1 MLTEYRLS
9 SDSMNGIFFN
19 TFNRKEQSMIPK
31 LLLVDDEAAISN
43 LIRLHFQTEGYLVYT
58 ASDAGEASQMLAQSP
73 DLILLDINMPEVD
86 GLEFCKKVRNHI
98 DCPII
103 FLTSRI
109 TEQDKIIGLRAGGD
123 DYITKPFS
131 LDELTARVEA
141 HLRRE
146 NRTRHNGN
154 TRMFGDLF
162 IDYVGRR
169 VCCNDQVIPFSKKEF
184 DIIEFLSL
192 NAGQVF
198 DRERIYE
205 RLWGYDAEGSSDI
218 LKEHIRRIRTKL
230 AAATSKNYIETVWG
244 CGYKW
249 VS

>member
-1 MLTEYRLS
+1 
-9 SDSMNGIFFN
+9 
-19 TFNRKEQSMIPK
+19 MIPK
-31 LLLVDDEAAISN
+31 LLLVDDEKAISD
-43 LIRLHFQTEGYLVYT
+43 LIKLHFQTEGYLVYT
-58 ASDAGEASQMLAQSP
+58 AADAEEAAKMLAHAP

-86 GLEFCKKVRNHI
+86 GLEFCKKIRNYI

-146 NRTRHNGN
+146 NRTRHNRN
-154 TRMFGDLF
+154 LRMFGDLF
-162 IDYVGRR
+162 IDYEGRS
-169 VCCNDQVIPFSKKEF
+169 VYYNEKIIPFSKKEF

-192 NAGQVF
+192 NPGQVF
-198 DRERIYE
+198 DREQIYE
-205 RLWGYDAEGSSDI
+205 RLWGYEAEGNSDI

-230 AAATSKNYIETVWG
+230 AKVSSKNYIETVWG

-249 VS
+249 TD

>member
-1 MLTEYRLS
+1 MT
-9 SDSMNGIFFN
+9 
-19 TFNRKEQSMIPK
+19 PK
-31 LLLVDDEAAISN
+31 LLVVDDEVTICD
-43 LIRLHFQTEGYLVYT
+43 LIKLHFRTEGYLVYT
-58 ASDAGEASQMLAQSP
+58 ASDAEEASKMLSHAP
-73 DLILLDINMPEVD
+73 DLILLDVNMPEVD

-109 TEQDKIIGLRAGGD
+109 TEQDKIIGLRVGGD

-131 LDELTARVEA
+131 LEELTARVEA

-146 NRTRHNGN
+146 NRARHSN

-162 IDYVGRR
+162 IDYVGRC
-169 VCCNDQVIPFSKKEF
+169 VYCNEEVVPFSKKEF

-198 DRERIYE
+198 GRERIYE

-230 AAATSKNYIETVWG
+230 AKATSKNYIETVWG

-249 VS
+249 IN

>member
-1 MLTEYRLS
+1 MT
-9 SDSMNGIFFN
+9 
-19 TFNRKEQSMIPK
+19 PK
-31 LLLVDDEAAISN
+31 LLVVDDEDSICS
-43 LIRLHFQTEGYLVYT
+43 LVKLHFQTEGYLVYT
-58 ASDAGEASQMLAQSP
+58 ASDAEEAGQMLSHAP
-73 DLILLDINMPEVD
+73 NLILLDINMPDVD
-86 GLEFCKKVRNHI
+86 GLEFCKKVRSHI
-98 DCPII
+98 DCPIL
-103 FLTSRI
+103 FLTSRV
-109 TEQDKIIGLRAGGD
+109 TEQDKIIGLQAGGD

-146 NRTRHNGN
+146 NRTRRGGS

-162 IDYVGRR
+162 IDYGGRC
-169 VCCNDQVIPFSKKEF
+169 VYCGEQVIPFSKKEF

-218 LKEHIRRIRTKL
+218 LKEHIRRIRAKLTK
-230 AAATSKNYIETVWG
+230 AAGKNYIETVWG

-249 VS
+249 TI

>member
-1 MLTEYRLS
+1 MKPT
-9 SDSMNGIFFN
+9 
-19 TFNRKEQSMIPK
+19 
-31 LLLVDDEAAISN
+31 LLIVDDEPGIVDTMKAYFSPQYQI
-43 LIRLHFQTEGYLVYT
+43 LT
-58 ASDAGEASQMLAQSP
+58 AYSGGEAIQKAGRQP

-86 GLEFCKKVRNHI
+86 GLEFCKKIRNHM

-146 NRTRHNGN
+146 NRIRHGGN
-154 TRMFGDLF
+154 TRIFGDLF
-162 IDYVGRR
+162 IDYAGRC
-169 VCCNDQVIPFSKKEF
+169 VYCNEQIIPFSKKEF
-184 DIIEFLSL
+184 DIIEFLSRS
-192 NAGQVF
+192 AGQVF

-230 AAATSKNYIETVWG
+230 AAVTSKNYIETVWG

-249 VS
+249 VN

>member
-1 MLTEYRLS
+1 MSELMIVQGCEEH
-9 SDSMNGIFFN
+9 
-19 TFNRKEQSMIPK
+19 KMIPK
-31 LLLVDDEAAISN
+31 LLLVDDEDAICR
-43 LIRLHFQTEGYLVYT
+43 LIKLHFETEGYLVYT
-58 ASDAGEASQMLAQSP
+58 ASGAEEAAGMLAHAP

-86 GLEFCKKVRNHI
+86 GLEFCKKVRSHI

-146 NRTRHNGN
+146 NRIRHGSN

-162 IDYVGRR
+162 IDYAGRC
-169 VCCNDQVIPFSKKEF
+169 VYCGEEQILLSKKEF
-184 DIIEFLSL
+184 DIIEFLSQ

-205 RLWGYDAEGSSDI
+205 RLWGYDAEGNSDI
-218 LKEHIRRIRTKL
+218 LKEHIRRIRMKL
-230 AAATSKNYIETVWG
+230 ARVSGKEYIETVWG

-249 VS
+249 IN

>member
-1 MLTEYRLS
+1 MLLKFFLPGG
-9 SDSMNGIFFN
+9 NGI
-19 TFNRKEQSMIPK
+19 
-31 LLLVDDEAAISN
+31 D
-43 LIRLHFQTEGYLVYT
+43 
-58 ASDAGEASQMLAQSP
+58 
-73 DLILLDINMPEVD
+73 
-86 GLEFCKKVRNHI
+86 
-98 DCPII
+98 
-103 FLTSRI
+103 SRI
-109 TEQDKIIGLRAGGD
+109 LIIGNIALPMGHRGYRIDVGLDQIQIQLQAGGD

-146 NRTRHNGN
+146 SRTRHSSN

-162 IDYVGRR
+162 IDYAGRC
-169 VCCNDQVIPFSKKEF
+169 VYCNEQVIPFSKKEF
-184 DIIEFLSL
+184 DIIEFLSRS
-192 NAGQVF
+192 AGQVF

-218 LKEHIRRIRTKL
+218 VKEHIRRIRTKL
-230 AAATSKNYIETVWG
+230 AAAGSRNYIETVWG